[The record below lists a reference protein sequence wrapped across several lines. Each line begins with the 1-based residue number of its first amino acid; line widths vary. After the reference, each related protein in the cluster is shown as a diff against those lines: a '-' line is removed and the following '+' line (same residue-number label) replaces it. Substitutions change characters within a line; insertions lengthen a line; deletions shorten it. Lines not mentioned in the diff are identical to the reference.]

1 MGNRHGDPKKE
12 KNIKFYSRRK
22 RTGEEIDEF
31 ESKEFP
37 GHKYLK
43 IRRLGEGGQG
53 TVDLV
58 KRLDPEGNVS
68 CYAALKIIKLP
79 F

>member
-43 IRRLGEGGQG
+43 IRRLGEGG
-53 TVDLV
+53 
-58 KRLDPEGNVS
+58 
-68 CYAALKIIKLP
+68 
-79 F
+79 